1 MNKLS
6 NKSITNKLPYVEKY
20 RPINLDNI
28 VEQTDVI
35 MAIKGILEKK
45 EMLNLLFYGPP
56 GVGKTTIALSLA
68 KHLYGDKYPEYTLE
82 LNASDERGIK
92 MVREKIKTFAK
103 LLCDNSV
110 FPFKLIILDEADALT
125 NDSQY
130 ALRRIIDDYSHST
143 RFIITCNYL
152 NKLINPIISRFRA
165 FQFKQIS
172 LDSANIILQKII
184 KKEKLIISPEQ
195 LQKIYEVTSGD
206 LRKMIT
212 QLQYTTVPNNKF
224 LPIILENYKKP
235 EIVLSK
241 LLKENMQ
248 VEYLLI
254 EIYNYALET
263 NNIKLLNQLSNVD
276 GYIQY
281 GGQPIIQVLTL
292 LPYFT

>member
-1 MNKLS
+1 MS
-6 NKSITNKLPYVEKY
+6 KLPFVEKY

-28 VEQTDVI
+28 VEQKDVI
-35 MAIKGILEKK
+35 MSIKGILEKK

-56 GVGKTTIALSLA
+56 GVGKTTIALGLA

-103 LLCDNSV
+103 LLCDSSI

-143 RFIITCNYL
+143 RFIIICNYL
-152 NKLINPIISRFRA
+152 NKLINPIISRFRC

-172 LDSANIILQKII
+172 LDSANLILQKII
-184 KKEKLIISPEQ
+184 KKEKLVVTEEQ
-195 LQKIYEVTSGD
+195 INKIYEVTNGD

-212 QLQYTTVPNNKF
+212 QLQYNSIPGNKF
-224 LPIILENYKKP
+224 LPFLLEYKDKP
-235 EIVLSK
+235 EIILQK
-241 LLKENMQ
+241 LLKENIQ
-248 VEYLLI
+248 PDYILI
-254 EIYNYALET
+254 EIYNYAIDNNHLE
-263 NNIKLLNQLSNVD
+263 LLEQLSNVD
-276 GYIQY
+276 GNIQY
-281 GGQPIIQVLTL
+281 GGQPVIQLMTIL
-292 LPYFT
+292 KFI

>member
-1 MNKLS
+1 MG
-6 NKSITNKLPYVEKY
+6 KLPFVEKY

-28 VEQTDVI
+28 VEQNDVI
-35 MAIKGILEKK
+35 MSIKGILEKK

-92 MVREKIKTFAK
+92 MVRERIKTFAK
-103 LLCDNSV
+103 LLCDTSI

-143 RFIITCNYL
+143 RFIIICNYL
-152 NKLINPIISRFRA
+152 NKLINPIISRFRS

-172 LDSANIILQKII
+172 FDSANIILQKII
-184 KKEKLIISPEQ
+184 KKEKIIVTKEQ
-195 LQKIYEVTSGD
+195 IEKIYEITSGD

-212 QLQYTTVPNNKF
+212 QLQYNSIPSFKF
-224 LPIILENYKKP
+224 LPILLENHKRP
-235 EIVLSK
+235 DIILQK
-241 LLKENMQ
+241 LLKENIQ
-248 VEYLLI
+248 PDYLLI
-254 EIYNYALET
+254 EVYNYALE
-263 NNIKLLNQLSNVD
+263 NNLIDLLQQLSNID
-276 GYIQY
+276 GNIQN
-281 GGQPIIQVLTL
+281 GGQPIVQLMTL
-292 LPYFT
+292 LQYL

>member
-1 MNKLS
+1 MS
-6 NKSITNKLPYVEKY
+6 KLPFVEKY

-28 VEQTDVI
+28 VEQKDVI
-35 MAIKGILEKK
+35 MSIKGILEKK

-103 LLCDNSV
+103 LLCDSSI

-143 RFIITCNYL
+143 RFIIICNYL
-152 NKLINPIISRFRA
+152 NKLINPIISRFRS

-172 LDSANIILQKII
+172 LESANVILQKII
-184 KKEKLIISPEQ
+184 KKEKLIVSKEQ
-195 LQKIYEVTSGD
+195 IDKIYEITNGD

-212 QLQYTTVPNNKF
+212 QLQYNSIPTIKF
-224 LPIILENYKKP
+224 LPILIENCKHP
-235 EIVLSK
+235 EIILNK
-241 LLKENMQ
+241 LLKENIQ
-248 VEYLLI
+248 PDYLLI
-254 EIYNYALET
+254 ELYEYAIEH
-263 NNIKLLNQLSNVD
+263 NNIKLLQQLSTID
-276 GYIQY
+276 GNIQY
-281 GGQPIIQVLTL
+281 GGQPIIQLMTIL
-292 LPYFT
+292 QFI

>member
-1 MNKLS
+1 MGS
-6 NKSITNKLPYVEKY
+6 NLPFVEKY

-28 VEQTDVI
+28 VEQNDVI

-68 KHLYGDKYPEYTLE
+68 KHLYGAKYADYTLE

-92 MVREKIKTFAK
+92 MVRERIKTFAK
-103 LLCDNSV
+103 LLCDTSE

-130 ALRRIIDDYSHST
+130 ALRRIIDDFSHST
-143 RFIITCNYL
+143 RFIIICNYL

-172 LDSANIILQKII
+172 LESANKILHKII
-184 KKEKLIISPEQ
+184 KKEKLVVTEEQ
-195 LQKIYEVTSGD
+195 IKNIYEITNGD

-212 QLQYTTVPNNKF
+212 QLQYNTIPNDIF
-224 LPIILENYKKP
+224 LPILLENYKKP
-235 EIVLSK
+235 EIVLAK
-241 LLKENMQ
+241 LIKENIQ
-248 VEYLLI
+248 PEYLLL
-254 EIYNYALET
+254 EVFKYAIK
-263 NNIKLLNQLSNVD
+263 NDYHKLLEQLSIIDAN
-276 GYIQY
+276 IQY
-281 GGQPIIQVLTL
+281 GGQPLVQIMTL
-292 LPYFT
+292 LQFF

>member
-1 MNKLS
+1 MS
-6 NKSITNKLPYVEKY
+6 KLPFVEKY

-28 VEQTDVI
+28 VEQEDVI
-35 MAIKGILEKK
+35 KSIKGILDKK

-68 KHLYGDKYPEYTLE
+68 KHLYGDRYTDFTLE

-103 LLCDNSV
+103 LLCDNTV

-130 ALRRIIDDYSHST
+130 ALRRIIDDFSHST
-143 RFIITCNYL
+143 RFIIICNYI

-172 LDSANIILQKII
+172 FDSATIILNKII
-184 KKEKLIISPEQ
+184 KKEKLNVNSEQ
-195 LQKIYEVTSGD
+195 LKKIYEITGGD

-212 QLQYTTVPNNKF
+212 QLQYNTVPNNKF
-224 LPIILENYKKP
+224 LPVLLENSKNP
-235 EIVLSK
+235 DIVLSK
-241 LLKENMQ
+241 LLKENIQ
-248 VEYLLI
+248 SEYLLL
-254 EIYNYALET
+254 EVYEYAMK
-263 NNIKLLNQLSNVD
+263 NNHSKLLQQLSNID
-276 GYIQY
+276 GNIQY
-281 GGQPIIQVLTL
+281 GGQPLIQIMTL
-292 LPYFT
+292 LKFL

>member
-1 MNKLS
+1 MS
-6 NKSITNKLPYVEKY
+6 KLPFVEKY

-28 VEQTDVI
+28 VEQKDVI
-35 MAIKGILEKK
+35 MSIKGILEKK

-103 LLCDNSV
+103 LLCDSSI

-143 RFIITCNYL
+143 RFIIICNYL
-152 NKLINPIISRFRA
+152 NKLINPIISRFRC

-172 LDSANIILQKII
+172 LDSANIILEKII
-184 KKEKLIISPEQ
+184 KKEKLIITTEQ
-195 LQKIYEVTSGD
+195 INKIYEVTNGD

-212 QLQYTTVPNNKF
+212 QLQYNSIPANKF
-224 LPIILENYKKP
+224 LEFLLEFKNKPDIILE
-235 EIVLSK
+235 K
-241 LLKENMQ
+241 LVKENIQ
-248 VEYLLI
+248 HDYILI
-254 EIYNYALET
+254 ELYNYAIENNNLE
-263 NNIKLLNQLSNVD
+263 LLQQLSNVD
-276 GYIQY
+276 GNIQY
-281 GGQPIIQVLTL
+281 GGQPVVQLMTILKFL
-292 LPYFT
+292 

>member
-1 MNKLS
+1 MG
-6 NKSITNKLPYVEKY
+6 KLPFVEKY

-28 VEQTDVI
+28 VEQKDVI
-35 MAIKGILEKK
+35 MSIKGILEKK

-92 MVREKIKTFAK
+92 MVRERIKTFAK
-103 LLCDNSV
+103 LLCDVSI

-143 RFIITCNYL
+143 RFIIICNYL
-152 NKLINPIISRFRA
+152 NKLINPIISRFRS

-172 LDSANIILQKII
+172 LSSANIILQKII
-184 KKEKLIISPEQ
+184 KKEKLVVTQDQID
-195 LQKIYEVTSGD
+195 KIYEITSGD

-212 QLQYTTVPNNKF
+212 QLQYNSISTFKF
-224 LPIILENYKKP
+224 LPILLKNKKKP
-235 EIVLSK
+235 EVVLNI
-241 LLKENMQ
+241 LLKENIQ
-248 VEYLLI
+248 PDYLLI
-254 EIYNYALET
+254 ELYNYALE
-263 NNIKLLNQLSNVD
+263 NNTTELLQQLSNID
-276 GYIQY
+276 GNIQY
-281 GGQPIIQVLTL
+281 GGQPIIQLMTL
-292 LPYFT
+292 LQYL

>member
-1 MNKLS
+1 MS
-6 NKSITNKLPYVEKY
+6 KLPFVEKY

-28 VEQTDVI
+28 VEQKDVI
-35 MAIKGILEKK
+35 MSIKGILEKK

-103 LLCDNSV
+103 LLCDSSI

-130 ALRRIIDDYSHST
+130 ALRRIIDDHSHST
-143 RFIITCNYL
+143 RFIIICNYL

-184 KKEKLIISPEQ
+184 KKEKLVVTPNQIA
-195 LQKIYEVTSGD
+195 KIYEVTNGD

-212 QLQYTTVPNNKF
+212 QLQYNSIPTIKF
-224 LPIILENYKKP
+224 LPILLEYRKSP
-235 EIVLSK
+235 EIILQK
-241 LLKENMQ
+241 LLKENIQ
-248 VEYLLI
+248 PDYLLI
-254 EIYNYALET
+254 EIYNYAIENNHLE
-263 NNIKLLNQLSNVD
+263 LLQQLSNID
-276 GYIQY
+276 GNIQY
-281 GGQPIIQVLTL
+281 GGQPIIQLMTIL
-292 LPYFT
+292 KFF

>member
-1 MNKLS
+1 MGS
-6 NKSITNKLPYVEKY
+6 KLPFVEKY

-28 VEQTDVI
+28 VEQNDVI

-68 KHLYGDKYPEYTLE
+68 KHLYGAKYSDYTLE

-92 MVREKIKTFAK
+92 MVRERIKTFAK
-103 LLCDNSV
+103 LLCNTSE

-130 ALRRIIDDYSHST
+130 ALRRIIDDFSHST
-143 RFIITCNYL
+143 RFIIICNYL

-172 LDSANIILQKII
+172 LESANKILHKII
-184 KKEKLIISPEQ
+184 KKERLVVTEEQ
-195 LQKIYEVTSGD
+195 IKNIYEITNGD

-212 QLQYTTVPNNKF
+212 QLQYNTIPNDIF
-224 LPIILENYKKP
+224 LPILLENYKKP
-235 EIVLSK
+235 EIVLAK
-241 LLKENMQ
+241 LIKENIQ
-248 VEYLLI
+248 PEYLLLEVFKYAI
-254 EIYNYALET
+254 ENDHY
-263 NNIKLLNQLSNVD
+263 KLLEQLSIIDAN
-276 GYIQY
+276 IQY
-281 GGQPIIQVLTL
+281 GGQPLVQIMTL
-292 LPYFT
+292 LQFI

>member
-1 MNKLS
+1 MG
-6 NKSITNKLPYVEKY
+6 KLPFVEKY

-28 VEQTDVI
+28 VEQNDVI
-35 MAIKGILEKK
+35 MSIKGILEKK

-92 MVREKIKTFAK
+92 MVRERIKTFAK
-103 LLCDNSV
+103 LLCDSSI

-143 RFIITCNYL
+143 RFIIICNYL

-172 LDSANIILQKII
+172 LESANIILQKII
-184 KKEKLIISPEQ
+184 KKEKIIVTKEQ
-195 LQKIYEVTSGD
+195 IEKIYEITSGD
-206 LRKMIT
+206 LRKIIT
-212 QLQYTTVPNNKF
+212 QLQYNSIPTFKF
-224 LPIILENYKKP
+224 LPVLLENRKNPEIILK
-235 EIVLSK
+235 K
-241 LLKENMQ
+241 LLKENIQ
-248 VEYLLI
+248 PDYLLI
-254 EIYNYALET
+254 ELYNYALE
-263 NNIKLLNQLSNVD
+263 NDHISLLQQLSNID
-276 GYIQY
+276 GNIQN
-281 GGQPIIQVLTL
+281 GGQPIIQLMTL
-292 LPYFT
+292 IQYL

>member
-1 MNKLS
+1 MS
-6 NKSITNKLPYVEKY
+6 KLPFVEKY

-28 VEQTDVI
+28 VEQKDVI
-35 MAIKGILEKK
+35 MSIKGILEKK

-103 LLCDNSV
+103 LLCDSSI

-143 RFIITCNYL
+143 RFIIICNYL
-152 NKLINPIISRFRA
+152 NKLINPIISRFRS

-172 LDSANIILQKII
+172 IDSANLIIQKII
-184 KKEKLIISPEQ
+184 KKEKLNITSEQ
-195 LQKIYEVTSGD
+195 LEKIYEITNGD
-206 LRKMIT
+206 LRRMIT
-212 QLQYTTVPNNKF
+212 QLQYNSIPTNKF
-224 LPIILENYKKP
+224 LPVLLEFKKQPEIILQ
-235 EIVLSK
+235 K
-241 LLKENMQ
+241 LLKENIQ
-248 VEYLLI
+248 PDYILV
-254 EIYNYALET
+254 EIYNYAIENNHLE
-263 NNIKLLNQLSNVD
+263 LLQQLSNID
-276 GYIQY
+276 GNIQY
-281 GGQPIIQVLTL
+281 GGQPIIQLMTIL
-292 LPYFT
+292 KFI

>member
-1 MNKLS
+1 MS
-6 NKSITNKLPYVEKY
+6 KLPFVEKY

-28 VEQTDVI
+28 VEQKDVI
-35 MAIKGILEKK
+35 MSIKGILEKK

-103 LLCDNSV
+103 LLCDSSI

-143 RFIITCNYL
+143 RFIIICNYL
-152 NKLINPIISRFRA
+152 NKLINPIISRFRS

-172 LDSANIILQKII
+172 LESANVILQKII
-184 KKEKLIISPEQ
+184 KKEKLIVSKEQ
-195 LQKIYEVTSGD
+195 IDKIYEITNGD

-212 QLQYTTVPNNKF
+212 QLQYNSIPTIKF
-224 LPIILENYKKP
+224 LPILIENRKNP
-235 EIVLSK
+235 EIILNK
-241 LLKENMQ
+241 LLKENIQ
-248 VEYLLI
+248 ADYLLI
-254 EIYNYALET
+254 ELYEYAIEY
-263 NNIKLLNQLSNVD
+263 NNIKLLQQLSTID
-276 GYIQY
+276 GNIQY
-281 GGQPIIQVLTL
+281 GGQPIIQLMTIL
-292 LPYFT
+292 QYI

>member
-1 MNKLS
+1 MS
-6 NKSITNKLPYVEKY
+6 KLPFVEKY

-28 VEQTDVI
+28 VEQKDVI
-35 MAIKGILEKK
+35 MSIKGILEKK

-103 LLCDNSV
+103 LLCDSSI

-143 RFIITCNYL
+143 RFIIICNYL
-152 NKLINPIISRFRA
+152 NKLINPIISRFRC

-172 LDSANIILQKII
+172 LDSANIILEKII
-184 KKEKLIISPEQ
+184 KKEKLIITTEQ
-195 LQKIYEVTSGD
+195 INKIYEVTNGD

-212 QLQYTTVPNNKF
+212 QLQYNSIPANKF
-224 LPIILENYKKP
+224 LEFLLEFKNKPDIILEKLVKENIQHDYILIELYNYA
-235 EIVLSK
+235 IDNNHSK
-241 LLKENMQ
+241 LLQ
-248 VEYLLI
+248 
-254 EIYNYALET
+254 
-263 NNIKLLNQLSNVD
+263 QLSNID
-276 GYIQY
+276 GNIQY
-281 GGQPIIQVLTL
+281 GGQPIIQLMTL
-292 LPYFT
+292 LQYL